1 MVAIPD
7 AAGWII
13 FVRGWR
19 TSGRRSDGGA
29 GEECGDAGD
38 QRLEER
44 KMKEANE
51 AQEVKEVKEKRK
63 RRLILGVTRTVSL
76 Y

>member
-1 MVAIPD
+1 
-7 AAGWII
+7 
-13 FVRGWR
+13 
-19 TSGRRSDGGA
+19 
-29 GEECGDAGD
+29 
-38 QRLEER
+38 
-44 KMKEANE
+44 MKEANE